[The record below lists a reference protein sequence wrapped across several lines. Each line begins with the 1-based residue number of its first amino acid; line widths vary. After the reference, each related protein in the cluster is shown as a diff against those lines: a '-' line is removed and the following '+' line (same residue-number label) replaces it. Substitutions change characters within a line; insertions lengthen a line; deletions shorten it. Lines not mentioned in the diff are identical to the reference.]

1 MWVIC
6 VFWEY
11 VTSRTSLGICCNL
24 TLEENF
30 KSYDICSRPG
40 SIFFLKKSWICAYNY
55 DLPCHYEHVVACAS
69 NTHCH
74 RENCWLL
81 WHLTFQKVNHTKQ
94 FQMVMNH
101 FGVFLPKLDKKWVQ
115 KKQGQKKKKGTPIA
129 LECPCIWF
137 FWIDVEKKSIF
148 KEFCA
153 SVYEEKAALLQ
164 RHWLIQLFSSQKWNT
179 TYPIIQL
186 CSFMSSSVL
195 LLVPMNPSSLLGKI
209 KNAQS
214 ILHGY
219 LSDKKLHFVW

>member
-1 MWVIC
+1 MTFVLVLV
-6 VFWEY
+6 VFFSLKNHEY
-11 VTSRTSLGICCNL
+11 VHTIMICHVIMSMLLHVHQILTVIERTADCFG
-24 TLEENF
+24 T
-30 KSYDICSRPG
+30 
-40 SIFFLKKSWICAYNY
+40 
-55 DLPCHYEHVVACAS
+55 
-69 NTHCH
+69 
-74 RENCWLL
+74 
-81 WHLTFQKVNHTKQ
+81 WHF
-94 FQMVMNH
+94 
-101 FGVFLPKLDKKWVQ
+101 KKWTIPNSFKWWWTTLGCSCQ
-115 KKQGQKKKKGTPIA
+115 NWTKNECRRNRAKKKKKGTPIA